1 MCSGQYKCSLIDEI
15 LRIQIKHVSV
25 VDYIIASSEYLKH
38 ITNLQVLEFNKFFQM
53 SIVKYKFL

>member
-1 MCSGQYKCSLIDEI
+1 MLILDGGIGEDKEI
-15 LRIQIKHVSV
+15 GKFTCKHVSA

-53 SIVKYKFL
+53 SIVKYKLL